1 MSEKLTQTSFDTIEV
16 KCREGHPVTIPI
28 FRNKFIL
35 GDNERLIDIKDE
47 TQKML
52 MDVLKDQDRNIVKL
66 CETIIPIHKQ
76 NSFLQ
81 EKIRLLE
88 KCSMNM
94 GYQGCS
100 NVKWVNKKMQD
111 YNHESRPRYN

>member
-1 MSEKLTQTSFDTIEV
+1 MSEKLIQTSFDTIEV

-28 FRNKFIL
+28 FRNKLIL
-35 GDNERLIDIKDE
+35 GNGERIIDIKDE

-52 MDVLKDQDRNIVKL
+52 MDVLKNQDRNIVKL
-66 CETIIPIHKQ
+66 YETIIPIHNQ

-88 KCSMNM
+88 KCSMDM
-94 GYQGCS
+94 GFSGSS
-100 NVKWVNKKMQD
+100 NVKWVNEQMKDFK
-111 YNHESRPRYN
+111 P